1 MNDLLLV
8 LVSFQAFICIVMA
21 LFCVYRYF
29 LGNRLVQ
36 KADELKLKADKLN
49 GMMGAI
55 KRDYPELADKRASLV
70 ASGLGDLGIEG
81 IMGELGI
88 DPKLLNNPLVKGLI
102 DKYAPKL
109 IERLS
114 NGGEG
119 NQQQEQGPKGFM

>member
-1 MNDLLLV
+1 
-8 LVSFQAFICIVMA
+8 
-21 LFCVYRYF
+21 
-29 LGNRLVQ
+29 VQ
-36 KADELKLKADKLN
+36 KADELQTKADKLN
-49 GMMGAI
+49 GQMGAI
-55 KRDYPELADKRASLV
+55 KRTFPELMDKRASLV

-114 NGGEG
+114 KGGEG
-119 NQQQEQGPKGFM
+119 NEQQGKGFM